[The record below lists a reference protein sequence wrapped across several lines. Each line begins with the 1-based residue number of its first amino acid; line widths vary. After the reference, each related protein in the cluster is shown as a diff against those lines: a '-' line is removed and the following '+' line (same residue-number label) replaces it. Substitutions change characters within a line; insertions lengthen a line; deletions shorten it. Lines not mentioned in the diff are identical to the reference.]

1 MPALCLSTRA
11 HLCMEM
17 ERRVLDQPRMPDG
30 SRAMILTPCDLKLY
44 KVLALDRAN
53 GLTGRCDPGYRRLAT
68 DAGISR
74 GTVGNST
81 RRLQAAGWIGWKR
94 KLHYVHGVLRFGRA
108 YFLAPKPPELRP
120 RFGPKPIEIVK
131 RLGRRAVDKAEPAN
145 PVRSAAAQIAAI
157 KEWLKETEALQEAPQ
172 GTGKLNGAFG
182 VLPRVTARA
191 GQSKIGW
198 PIASPTG

>member
-53 GLTGRCDPGYRRLAT
+53 GLTGRCDPGYRRLAA

-94 KLHYVHGVLRFGRA
+94 KLHYVHGILRFGRA

-131 RLGRRAVDKAEPAN
+131 RLGRQAVDKPEPHR
-145 PVRSAAAQIAAI
+145 PVRSVEQQLAILSGWIVATGGAQSPGQRPADLWHSSADC
-157 KEWLKETEALQEAPQ
+157 
-172 GTGKLNGAFG
+172 
-182 VLPRVTARA
+182 RA
-191 GQSKIGW
+191 GT
-198 PIASPTG
+198 PTPDY